1 MATARPWG
9 RPPVAWQS
17 RFRGGMLDPV
27 HPRPARL
34 AALVACLCCA
44 AAHDGVG
51 AETSPYYIGLSLSRG
66 HESNVLQLADG
77 VEPAPGFER
86 ADDVTATTL
95 LAGFDQR
102 ISRQRIYGS
111 LSLRSYRYANNG
123 ALDNLGYSASA
134 GIDWATV
141 GRVSGSLRVNGER
154 SLSLYDEQ
162 LGVLAGKNLVTSRAV
177 TGGVSVG
184 VVTQYSLELTGG
196 HRDVGYSLDNPVV
209 RSREF
214 RQDNGA
220 LGLRWRPSG
229 VGSVTLSLSTTRGVY
244 PKFSTTAGGEDLA
257 DRFKRT
263 SVDLGLSMQPT
274 GASSLDAR
282 ISHGRTRFDLNQER
296 DFSGT
301 TGIVS
306 WSWQATGKLKT
317 NLFLTRETGQ
327 DSYAVLQFNV
337 LPATLDYSRV
347 ISAVGMKVE
356 HDLTAKLALTA
367 SYGIYRRSLVA
378 TTLGAIAQAPRAG
391 RDSTANLALGARWA
405 PWRSTL
411 LGCNAASSRRQASG
425 ELTAPGRSTSFSC
438 YVQATLQ

>member
-1 MATARPWG
+1 MPH
-9 RPPVAWQS
+9 
-17 RFRGGMLDPV
+17 RFRPGR
-27 HPRPARL
+27 RPHAVL
-34 AALVACLCCA
+34 AACCA
-44 AAHDGVG
+44 GVLASLAGAAL
-51 AETSPYYIGLSLSRG
+51 AQANPYYIGVSLSRG

-86 ADDVTATTL
+86 ADDVTTL
-95 LAGFDQR
+95 ALLGGFDQR
-102 ISRQRIYGS
+102 ISRQRVYGS
-111 LSLRSYRYANNG
+111 LSLRSYRYASNT
-123 ALDNLGYSASA
+123 ALDNLAYSANA

-141 GRVSGSLRVNGER
+141 GRVSGSLRVSGDR

-177 TGGVSVG
+177 NGSLSVG

-196 HRDVGYSLDNPVV
+196 RRNVGYSLDNPVV

-214 RQDNGA
+214 RQDSGS

-229 VGSVTLSLSTTRGVY
+229 IGSVTLSLSTTRGVY
-244 PKFSTTAGGEDLA
+244 PKFGITTGGDDLA
-257 DRFKRT
+257 DRFKRN
-263 SVDLGLSMQPT
+263 SVDLALSMQPT

-282 ISHGRTRFDLNQER
+282 ISNGRTRFDLNQER
-296 DFSGT
+296 DFAGT

-317 NLFLTRETGQ
+317 NVFLTRETGQ
-327 DSYAVLQFNV
+327 DSYAVLQFGI

-347 ISAVGMKVE
+347 ITALGMKVD
-356 HDLTAKLALTA
+356 HDLTAKVALTA
-367 SYGIYRRSLVA
+367 GYGVYRRTLVA
-378 TTLGAIAQAPRAG
+378 TTIGTIPQAPRAG
-391 RDSTANLALGARWA
+391 NDSTANLTLGARWA

-438 YVQATLQ
+438 YAQATLQ